1 MRILSFFVA
10 RGSQGS
16 PFGSAAVA
24 SWLGL
29 AEDADCS
36 IRRAMVGTLLADR
49 DSSGGATVTS
59 LDVSIGFSVEGMI
72 GSDIIPVSF
81 VIGGIVSC

>member
-1 MRILSFFVA
+1 
-10 RGSQGS
+10 
-16 PFGSAAVA
+16 
-24 SWLGL
+24 
-29 AEDADCS
+29 
-36 IRRAMVGTLLADR
+36 MVGTLLADR